1 MVDKRR
7 RPGPGFNKKKLGEN
21 KNEID
26 PSSSSMRGSQSTGA
40 ASRQGPNSKEGDEYS
55 RDRQDSNLETHKE
68 SATSPTDSGSVSDRC
83 PCSGIDRKKSPEIQL
98 NGQPIK
104 ACAECEEDV
113 YVVAGRVMPSKPQS
127 KARSSSIFGRW
138 SSEVRLKHGEDAV
151 EVLEV
156 GEEAV
161 EKLRGRNKSRVF
173 SEADVDLEDWMR
185 AALVREYEES
195 LQQEIER
202 NSDSAVRVHHSA
214 DSS

>member
-1 MVDKRR
+1 
-7 RPGPGFNKKKLGEN
+7 
-21 KNEID
+21 
-26 PSSSSMRGSQSTGA
+26 
-40 ASRQGPNSKEGDEYS
+40 
-55 RDRQDSNLETHKE
+55 
-68 SATSPTDSGSVSDRC
+68 
-83 PCSGIDRKKSPEIQL
+83 
-98 NGQPIK
+98 
-104 ACAECEEDV
+104 
-113 YVVAGRVMPSKPQS
+113 MPSKPQS